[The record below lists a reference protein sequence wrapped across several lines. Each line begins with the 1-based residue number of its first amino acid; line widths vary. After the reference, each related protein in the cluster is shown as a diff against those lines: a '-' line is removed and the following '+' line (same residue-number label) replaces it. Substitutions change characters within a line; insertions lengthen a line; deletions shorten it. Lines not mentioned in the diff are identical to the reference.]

1 MMMVVVVVVVYY
13 TLQVGMV
20 RLRGKVTTDSIDN
33 RQLDSEV
40 ERRKGDGEESG
51 DNSSNQEGTYSVNS
65 QREFS
70 H

>member
-1 MMMVVVVVVVYY
+1 MMVVVEVVVYY
-13 TLQVGMV
+13 TLQVRMV
-20 RLRGKVTTDSIDN
+20 RLRGKVTTDSIGN

-40 ERRKGDGEESG
+40 KKRKGDGEESG
-51 DNSSNQEGTYSVNS
+51 DSSSNQEGNYSVNS